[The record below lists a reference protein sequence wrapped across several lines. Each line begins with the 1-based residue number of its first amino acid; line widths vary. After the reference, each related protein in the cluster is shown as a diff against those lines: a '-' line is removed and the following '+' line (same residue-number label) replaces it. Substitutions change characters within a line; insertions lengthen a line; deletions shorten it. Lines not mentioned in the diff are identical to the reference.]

1 MCILFPLIAQG
12 YIKEKIGITNFLAF
26 FIITE
31 SENTNM
37 VQLVTVRLKSNIKPK
52 IKFSAK

>member
-37 VQLVTVRLKSNIKPK
+37 VQLVTVNCQ
-52 IKFSAK
+52 AKE

>member
-1 MCILFPLIAQG
+1 MQLFPFGTNECVLFQLIAQG

-37 VQLVTVRLKSNIKPK
+37 VQLVTVNCQ
-52 IKFSAK
+52 AKE